1 MAALIERSLVKKNNM
16 KFSPKVWIRR
26 RRKNIEK
33 TRRKQAISVTGEVE
47 NNFVT
52 NKQIQVLGLTQ

>member
-1 MAALIERSLVKKNNM
+1 M

-52 NKQIQVLGLTQ
+52 NKQIQVLGLTP